1 MLSLFFMDKKIIKLY
16 NNISDQE
23 SIDLLDDLVEDINK
37 LKVKNMLLERFLVWY
52 ITEKFDKQELYND
65 KPMLL
70 HFFNTYILN
79 NFRSVIQI
87 SKKEHFE
94 KLRINLY
101 EYMVI
106 NNINNDF
113 DIDEFVNE
121 VKKKITLI
129 INDLIN
135 EL

>member
-1 MLSLFFMDKKIIKLY
+1 MDKKINKIFNRL
-16 NNISDQE
+16 SDQRT
-23 SIDLLDDLVEDINK
+23 IDLFDDLVNDIND
-37 LKVKNMLLERFLVWY
+37 LQLKNMLLERFLVWY

-94 KLRINLY
+94 KLRVNLY
-101 EYMVI
+101 EYIVTNEI
-106 NNINNDF
+106 KTDL
-113 DIDEFVNE
+113 DIDDFVGD
-121 VKKKITLI
+121 VKNKITLI

-135 EL
+135 DL

>member
-1 MLSLFFMDKKIIKLY
+1 MDKKINKIY
-16 NNISDQE
+16 NRLSDQIT
-23 SIDLLDDLVEDINK
+23 IDLFNDLVNDIND
-37 LKVKNMLLERFLVWY
+37 LQLKNMLLERFLVWY

-94 KLRINLY
+94 KLRVNLY
-101 EYMVI
+101 EYIVI
-106 NNINNDF
+106 NEIKTDL
-113 DIDEFVNE
+113 DIDDFVGD
-121 VKKKITLI
+121 VKNKITLI

>member
-1 MLSLFFMDKKIIKLY
+1 MDKKINKIY
-16 NNISDQE
+16 NRLSDQIT
-23 SIDLLDDLVEDINK
+23 IDMFDDLINDINN
-37 LKVKNMLLERFLVWY
+37 LQLKNMLLERFLVWY

-94 KLRINLY
+94 KLRVNLY
-101 EYMVI
+101 EYIVTNEI
-106 NNINNDF
+106 KTDL
-113 DIDEFVNE
+113 DIDDFVGD
-121 VKKKITLI
+121 VKNKITLI

-135 EL
+135 DL

>member
-1 MLSLFFMDKKIIKLY
+1 MDKKINKIY
-16 NNISDQE
+16 NRLSDQIT
-23 SIDLLDDLVEDINK
+23 IDMFNDLINDINN
-37 LKVKNMLLERFLVWY
+37 LQLKNMLLERFLVWY

-101 EYMVI
+101 EYIVI
-106 NNINNDF
+106 NEIKTDL
-113 DIDEFVNE
+113 DIDDFIGD
-121 VKKKITLI
+121 VKNKITLI

>member
-1 MLSLFFMDKKIIKLY
+1 MDKKINKIY
-16 NNISDQE
+16 NRLSDQIT
-23 SIDLLDDLVEDINK
+23 IDMFDDLVNDINN
-37 LKVKNMLLERFLVWY
+37 LQLKNMLLERFLVWY

-94 KLRINLY
+94 KLRVNLY
-101 EYMVI
+101 EYIVI
-106 NNINNDF
+106 NEIKTDL
-113 DIDEFVNE
+113 DIDDFVGD
-121 VKKKITLI
+121 VKNKITLI

>member
-1 MLSLFFMDKKIIKLY
+1 MDKKINKIY
-16 NNISDQE
+16 NRLSDQIT
-23 SIDLLDDLVEDINK
+23 IDMFNDLINDINN
-37 LKVKNMLLERFLVWY
+37 LQLKNMLLERFLVWY

-94 KLRINLY
+94 KLRVNLY
-101 EYMVI
+101 EYIVI
-106 NNINNDF
+106 NEIKTDL
-113 DIDEFVNE
+113 DIDDFVGD
-121 VKKKITLI
+121 VKNKITLI

>member
-1 MLSLFFMDKKIIKLY
+1 M
-16 NNISDQE
+16 
-23 SIDLLDDLVEDINK
+23 
-37 LKVKNMLLERFLVWY
+37 KNMFLERFLVWY

-101 EYMVI
+101 EYVVI
-106 NNINNDF
+106 NNITNDF
-113 DIDEFVNE
+113 DIDEFVND
-121 VKKKITLI
+121 VKNKITLI

>member
-1 MLSLFFMDKKIIKLY
+1 MDKKINKIY
-16 NNISDQE
+16 NRLSDQIT
-23 SIDLLDDLVEDINK
+23 IDMFDDLINDINN
-37 LKVKNMLLERFLVWY
+37 LQLKNMLLERFLVWY

-94 KLRINLY
+94 KLRVNLY
-101 EYMVI
+101 EYIVI
-106 NNINNDF
+106 NEIKTDL
-113 DIDEFVNE
+113 DIDDFVGD
-121 VKKKITLI
+121 VKNKITLI

>member
-1 MLSLFFMDKKIIKLY
+1 MDKKINKIY
-16 NNISDQE
+16 NRLSDQRT
-23 SIDLLDDLVEDINK
+23 IDLFDDLVNDIND
-37 LKVKNMLLERFLVWY
+37 LQLKNMLLERFLVWY

-94 KLRINLY
+94 KLRVNLY
-101 EYMVI
+101 EYIVTNEI
-106 NNINNDF
+106 KTDL
-113 DIDEFVNE
+113 DIDDFVGD
-121 VKKKITLI
+121 VKNKITLI